1 MRVLVEMGWEGEVVL
16 VMKCDLMISRCVRL
30 NAWVDICDALLNGA
44 AVMFLST
51 FETPGYER

>member
-1 MRVLVEMGWEGEVVL
+1 MEMGWEGEVVL